1 MTDRLRISR
10 ADLAKFLP
18 DHRQIRQFES
28 LLARVDA
35 TSPTSI
41 EEVAIAA
48 GTAEARASEVLAQVL
63 DLVEFVEAAPN
74 CPGCDDEGPEAL
86 PPTAPARLDQ
96 LEDIAAPSPA
106 TNDAL
111 QFDAT
116 TAQWIARAFL
126 AGLKYGAGGADFSY
140 FEADGTLV
148 FNGAAT
154 VYQDID
160 FPIIIRT
167 TGPNIPTLVN
177 LQGNIPAPQWAIND
191 YNPCEVQELIH
202 GWKEGSESQWHVH
215 VVTNGLDATD
225 RWINWE
231 VEWFWGRMG
240 GALSATTT
248 TATECLIPAN
258 TPTKTPLVFEISRP
272 TLATAK
278 IGDHVWARLR
288 RIANTT
294 PGRAAPTSNP
304 WCGIL
309 QMHVELDTVGSRTIT
324 AK

>member
-35 TSPTSI
+35 TPPTAI

-48 GTAEARASEVLAQVL
+48 GTAEARASEALAWVL
-63 DLVEFVEAAPN
+63 DLVEFVESAPT
-74 CPGCDDEGPEAL
+74 CPGCDSEPEAL
-86 PPTAPARLDQ
+86 PPSAPARLDQ
-96 LEDIAAPSPA
+96 LEDIAAPAPA
-106 TNDAL
+106 TNDVL

-126 AGLKYGAGGADFSY
+126 AGLKYGAGGADFSF

-167 TGPNIPTLVN
+167 TGPNIPTLVAI
-177 LQGNIPAPQWAIND
+177 QGNIQAPQWAIND
-191 YNPCEVQELIH
+191 YSVCEGQELIH
-202 GWKEGSESQWHVH
+202 AWKQGSPAQWHVH
-215 VVTNGLDATD
+215 MITNGSDVTD
-225 RWINWE
+225 RWVNWE
-231 VEWFWGRMG
+231 IERFKINPNGVI
-240 GALSATTT
+240 SATTT
-248 TATECLIPAN
+248 TATEVLIPAG
-258 TPTKTPLVFEISRP
+258 TVSKTMLIRDLVAEDL
-272 TLATAK
+272 TGYM
-278 IGDHVWARLR
+278 IGGHVFARLR

-304 WCGIL
+304 WCGML
-309 QMHVELDTVGSRTIT
+309 QMHVECDTVGSRGIIT
-324 AK
+324 K